1 MYKSVN
7 KIVVLV
13 LVFTFIFMLDVQ
25 AQCSMCRAVLEN
37 EQDKSAAEGINN
49 GILFLM
55 AFPYLLVGG
64 LGYYI
69 YKVYYTKKKDEQ

>member
-7 KIVVLV
+7 KTVVLFF
-13 LVFTFIFMLDVQ
+13 VFTFIFMLDLQ